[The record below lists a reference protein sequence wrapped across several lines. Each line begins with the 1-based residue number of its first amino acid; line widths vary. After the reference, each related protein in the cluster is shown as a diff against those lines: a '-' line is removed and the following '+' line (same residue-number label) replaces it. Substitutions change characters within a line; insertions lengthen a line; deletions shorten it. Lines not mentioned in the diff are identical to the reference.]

1 MPHNPPMLLEDIRH
15 AAQRIQDFTSG
26 RSLSDYQTNELLR
39 AGVERF
45 YIAIGEALSRLEK
58 VDVNLTNQIMDYRKI
73 IGFRN
78 VLVHGYKM
86 IDDQIVWQTIQQ
98 HLPILK
104 HQVENLLA
112 SFGPP

>member
-1 MPHNPPMLLEDIRH
+1 MVKRLISLIFLGAAPLL
-15 AAQRIQDFTSG
+15 AQQPAEPFK
-26 RSLSDYQTNELLR
+26 
-39 AGVERF
+39 
-45 YIAIGEALSRLEK
+45 EK